1 MLDVSIRM
9 GVLNLME
16 KLRDERGLSYLYITH
31 DLASARY
38 IADDTLVL
46 YAGHL
51 VEAAPSEEV
60 MQKPLHPYTQ
70 LLLSA
75 VSDPGRGLTKRRVE
89 ARGEIPTVINPKP
102 GCRFANRCPHV
113 MDVCRQQTPSLIQV
127 TPKHRVRCYLYGPE
141 GAPARV

>member
-1 MLDVSIRM
+1 M
-9 GVLNLME
+9 
-16 KLRDERGLSYLYITH
+16 RDERGLSYLYITH

-38 IADDTLVL
+38 IADETLVL

-51 VEAAPSEEV
+51 VEAAASEEV
-60 MQKPLHPYTQ
+60 MGAPLHPYTQ

-75 VSDPGRGLTKRRVE
+75 VPDPAAGLAQRRVE

-113 MDVCRQQTPSLIQV
+113 MDICRRATRPSMSRSPATACAAIS
-127 TPKHRVRCYLYGPE
+127 TRPPAPPE
-141 GAPARV
+141 